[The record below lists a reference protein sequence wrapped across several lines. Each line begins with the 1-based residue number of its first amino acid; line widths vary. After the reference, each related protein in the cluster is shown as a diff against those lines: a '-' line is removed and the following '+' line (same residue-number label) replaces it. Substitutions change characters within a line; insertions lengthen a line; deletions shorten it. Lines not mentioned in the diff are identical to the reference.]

1 MMVENREIGNISL
14 KTSEL
19 GRALGEAAL
28 ALRKQTANVCRI
40 PFVLGKVYM
49 SSPAKFSE
57 GRENDPRSN
66 PK

>member
-40 PFVLGKVYM
+40 PFVLGKGYM
-49 SSPAKFSE
+49 SSAVKFPE